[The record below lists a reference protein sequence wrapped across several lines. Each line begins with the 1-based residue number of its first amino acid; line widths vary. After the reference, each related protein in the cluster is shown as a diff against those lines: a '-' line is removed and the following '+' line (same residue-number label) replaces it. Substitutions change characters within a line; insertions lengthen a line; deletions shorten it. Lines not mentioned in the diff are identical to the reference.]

1 MALALALA
9 LAPAQFKGLQ
19 QCRSYAPTRD
29 RNEGGGAPSSSIA
42 ISKPDSDPW
51 VAKVLFGSLLT
62 VLIVSEAVLFSGF
75 ATVSETW
82 P

>member
-1 MALALALA
+1 M
-9 LAPAQFKGLQ
+9 QGTGNFWRGNREEKYS
-19 QCRSYAPTRD
+19 SYAPTRD

-51 VAKVLFGSLLT
+51 AAKVLFGSLLT